1 MFPTNFIII
10 KSFTAKLLFI
20 AVCCFYSNISFSA
33 DINPNLNK
41 SLLQHQTNTQI
52 TAAVPRYFPP
62 FYYTDSEGLPYGM
75 GIEVITEIDHSAGY
89 LTRFVIKESWGD
101 VFKAIDS
108 GEAQIVPNLGITEE
122 RKKLYFFSKPYAR
135 TDITVFTRTDNK
147 IKSEA
152 ALTNLHIGVVKK
164 NAGKKIAFKRKY
176 KNIHVYDSIK
186 SAFDDLINKKIDA
199 IIYPKLITKTAADQ
213 LNIKH
218 LIYDTNITL
227 KTIHRALAVS
237 KNHPEI
243 FEKLN
248 ASLNSY
254 MKTQEFT
261 DTYTAWY
268 GSADKTLTNTQ
279 LIFINLAVLIFTIFI
294 INYLWKHETFAV
306 YNNNDND
313 NKVWVVTLV
322 SILIVATISISLIT
336 TLLLY
341 ETSFNEQRHR
351 LIDIVKSRA
360 RLIESMARYAIE
372 DTKQHPHTVSN
383 AHTRTI
389 NQVIDA
395 HKHFSGFGNTGE
407 FTFARKNKNV
417 IEYVMRQRHSAL
429 DVPQPI
435 SFDSMLA
442 VPMRLALLGHSGTIV
457 AKDYRGQE
465 VLAAY
470 EPVSVLN
477 MGIVAKIDIDEIRA
491 PYLRSALYIL
501 TIVILISFFGSLL
514 FFYIM
519 LPITK
524 KVHDSEQRFQQLFLN
539 NYTPAL
545 LVNANNEKIID
556 ANTSA
561 LNFYGYTWYELYSYK
576 LDILCANKNS
586 ENYSKLHEVK
596 DHDHLSITTQ
606 HRLKNGEVKDVE
618 ILMSPVEIGNET
630 VIYCTILDITEK
642 LKTEKEHQR
651 LEKDLVQARKMEA
664 LGQLT
669 GGIAHDF
676 NNMLG
681 IIMGYTELSR
691 EKIEHDPNNK
701 IPGYLDHIMTA
712 SNHAK
717 ELISSMML
725 FSRTDEGSNIAINIP
740 PLVKEDIKLLR
751 SIIPTSINI
760 ASNIDETVPTILIE
774 PVKLQQLI
782 MNLCVNARDA
792 MDAQGT
798 LVIELTYRKNVNNN
812 CLICYKHV
820 EGDWVELTVSDTGS
834 GMSEDILQHL
844 FEPFFT
850 TKGQHKGTGMGM
862 AVVHGIVQDL
872 GGHIVVDTEIGKGTS
887 IHILFKPISS
897 DEKIISETNEVT
909 IDKEQHNQ
917 KILVVDDEESLAEMV
932 ADILELYGYQCT
944 CFSSSRD
951 ALYEF
956 TLSPNKF
963 DLIFSDQTMPVMTGL
978 EMIKAMRKIRPEI
991 PAVIATGFSDSIDET
1006 IAEENKIALLRK
1018 PLPKDKL
1025 VETVNNIFSND

>member
-1 MFPTNFIII
+1 MI

-20 AVCCFYSNISFSA
+20 AVCCFHSNISFSA
-33 DINPNLNK
+33 DSNLNLNK
-41 SLLQHQTNTQI
+41 SISLHQSHTQI
-52 TAAVPRYFPP
+52 IAAVPKFFPP
-62 FYYTDSEGLPYGM
+62 YYFTDSDGIPFGM
-75 GIEVITEIDHSAGY
+75 GIEVLTEIDHNAGY
-89 LTRFVIKESWGD
+89 SSRFVIKDSWGD
-101 VFKAIDS
+101 VFEAVNS
-108 GEAQIVPNLGITEE
+108 GEAQLIPNLGITEE
-122 RKKLYFFSKPYAR
+122 RKKLYFFSKPYAK
-135 TDITVFTRTDNK
+135 TDITVFTRKDNK
-147 IKSEA
+147 ISSEA
-152 ALTNLHIGVVKK
+152 ALINLHIGVVKK

-176 KNIHVYDSIK
+176 KNIHVYDSINL
-186 SAFDDLINKKIDA
+186 AFDALINKKIDA
-199 IIYPKLITKTAADQ
+199 IIYPKLIIKSAAEQ
-213 LNIKH
+213 YNINH

-237 KNHPEI
+237 KRYPEI
-243 FEKLN
+243 FKKLN
-248 ASLNSY
+248 TSLNRY
-254 MKTQEFT
+254 IKTQDFA
-261 DTYTAWY
+261 DTYRAWY
-268 GSADKTLTNTQ
+268 GSADETLTNTQ
-279 LIFINLAVLIFTIFI
+279 LVFINLAVLIITIFI
-294 INYLWKHETFAV
+294 LNYLWRHEKFSV
-306 YNNNDND
+306 YSNKDND
-313 NKVWVVTLV
+313 NKIWIVTLA
-322 SILIVATISISLIT
+322 SILIIATITVTLIT
-336 TLLLY
+336 TWLLY
-341 ETSFNEQRHR
+341 ETSFNEQRLR
-351 LIDIVKSRA
+351 LIDNAKSRA
-360 RLIESMARYAIE
+360 RLIESVARYDAE
-372 DTKQHPHTVSN
+372 DSKYHTHTIAE

-389 NQVIDA
+389 NQVVNA
-395 HKHFSGFGNTGE
+395 HKHFSGFGKTGE

-417 IEYVMRQRHSAL
+417 IEFVMQQRHSSFEL
-429 DVPQPI
+429 PQPI
-435 SFDSMLA
+435 SFDSILA

-477 MGIVAKIDIDEIRA
+477 MGIVAKIDITEIRA
-491 PYLRSALYIL
+491 PFIRSALYIL

-519 LPITK
+519 LPIVK
-524 KVHDSEQRFQQLFLN
+524 KVHESEQRFHQLFLN
-539 NYTPAL
+539 NHTPSL
-545 LVNANNEKIID
+545 LVNAKNARIID
-556 ANTSA
+556 ANKAA
-561 LNFYGYTWYELYSYK
+561 LNYYGYTLDKLKSYM
-576 LDILCANKNS
+576 LNTLCANQDSPILNQ
-586 ENYSKLHEVK
+586 LQQVK
-596 DHDHLSITTQ
+596 KRMNMSFITQ
-606 HRLKNGEVKDVE
+606 HRLQMGVLKDVE
-618 ILMSPVEIGNET
+618 ILMSPVEMDNET
-630 VIYCTILDITEK
+630 VIYCTIVDITEK
-642 LKTEKEHQR
+642 LKQEKEHQR
-651 LEKDLVQARKMEA
+651 MEKDLVQARKMEA

-691 EKIEHDPNNK
+691 EKIEHDPKNK

-725 FSRTDEGSNIAINIP
+725 FSRTDEGKNIAINIS

-760 ASNIDETVPTILIE
+760 TSNIDETVPTILIE

-798 LVIELTYRKNVNNN
+798 LIIELTYRKNVNNN
-812 CLICYKHV
+812 CLICYEHI

-834 GMSEDILQHL
+834 GMSDDILQHL

-897 DEKIISETNEVT
+897 DEKIITATNEAT

-917 KILVVDDEESLAEMV
+917 KILIVDDEESLAEML
-932 ADILELYGYQCT
+932 ADILELYGYECT
-944 CFSSSRD
+944 TYSSSKD
-951 ALYEF
+951 ALTKF
-956 TLSPNKF
+956 KQSPDKF
-963 DLIFSDQTMPVMTGL
+963 DLILSDQTMPVMTGL
-978 EMIKAMRKIRPEI
+978 EMIKEMRKIRPGI
-991 PAVIATGFSDSIDET
+991 PAIIATGFSDSIDES
-1006 IAEENKIALLRK
+1006 IAKEFDIELLRK

-1025 VETVNNIFSND
+1025 VQSINNIFS